1 MAMPLQ
7 AELREIAPM
16 SRENLQERVYRAL
29 RQALMRG
36 AFPPGRS
43 LTIRALA
50 GALKTS
56 AMPVREAL
64 RQLVAERA
72 LAMLPNRS
80 FGTPLMTVAQ
90 FDDLRRIR
98 MRIEGFAAA
107 EAAGRIDRETLLR
120 LEEIDA
126 EMAAASRRVR
136 RERFIELNQEFH
148 FTIYEAAGSAVLM
161 PIIESLWLQIGPYLT
176 FVFPDGE
183 RPQVTHATHR
193 PVIVALKRGDAAAAQ
208 AALAADID
216 KAGEILK
223 RVATFAAEDG

>member
-1 MAMPLQ
+1 MPLQ
-7 AELREIAPM
+7 AELTEFAPL

-29 RQALMRG
+29 RHALMRG

-50 GALKTS
+50 AALKTS

-72 LAMLPNRS
+72 LTMLPNRS

-98 MRIEGFAAA
+98 MRIEGLAAA
-107 EAAGRIDRETLLR
+107 EAATRIDRTTLQH
-120 LEEIDA
+120 LEEIDTA
-126 EMAAASRRVR
+126 MATAARRVK

-193 PVIVALKRGDAAAAQ
+193 PVIVALKRRDAAAAE

-216 KAGEILK
+216 KAGEVLK
-223 RVATFAAEDG
+223 RIATFATQDG

>member
-7 AELREIAPM
+7 AELTEFAPL

-50 GALKTS
+50 AALKTS

-107 EAAGRIDRETLLR
+107 EAANRIDRATLQH

-193 PVIVALKRGDAAAAQ
+193 PVIAALKRGDAAAAE

-216 KAGEILK
+216 KAGDVLK
-223 RVATFAAEDG
+223 RVATFAAQNG